1 MISFRNK
8 TILYIKT
15 LILSLFFVYNGTAQN
30 FNAEVE
36 PSININ
42 ENVQDLIEIVG
53 IARNLTNTN
62 YTLKYKLSIIQNDIN
77 NNSSKNSQSGFFTLK
92 PYETKNL
99 SKSVI
104 NGNSSLIVLL
114 IIYNENEE
122 IIGTARK
129 EVNGDEN
136 EEKIKE
142 SYKKKNEGIV
152 LKGLVTENTK
162 TKSGKDFYDY
172 FYQNYSLSGNQTSQI
187 INIDEIISYGR
198 TTRLVVKVND
208 DIIYQFFAKPKL
220 EYLKE
225 QAEIAFRELNRYLQ
239 YLENRNEYK
248 TQY

>member
-1 MISFRNK
+1 MISFRHK
-8 TILYIKT
+8 TIRYLKT
-15 LILSLFFVYNGTAQN
+15 LILSLLFVHTLTAQN
-30 FNAEVE
+30 FNTEVE

-53 IARNLTNTN
+53 TAKNLTNTN
-62 YTLKYKLSIIQNDIN
+62 YTLKYKLSVIQNDIN
-77 NNSSKNSQSGFFTLK
+77 KNSSKNSQSGFFTLK

-99 SKSVI
+99 SNTIV
-104 NGNSSLIVLL
+104 NQNSSLIVLL
-114 IIYNENEE
+114 IIYNENDE
-122 IIGTARK
+122 IISTSRK
-129 EVNGDEN
+129 ELNGDKN
-136 EEKIKE
+136 KEKIKV
-142 SYKKKNEGIV
+142 SYKKMNEGII

-172 FYQNYSLSGNQTSQI
+172 FYQNYSLSGNQTSKI
-187 INIDEIISYGR
+187 IIIDEIISYGR

-208 DIIYQFFAKPKL
+208 EIIYQFFAKPKL

-239 YLENRNEYK
+239 YLENRNEYT